1 MIKISNFKFQISKM
15 YLRLFL
21 KLILISALTIFQIS
35 FVSGL
40 PVWAREL
47 NLIIIYLVFFLE
59 WSGNQAIIW
68 WLAFIG
74 FIFDLYVPIF
84 FVFFMVFWP
93 LVFLFAA
100 FLSGNFFTNR
110 SLFSFLGLAFF
121 TTVFYYLFFNL
132 FFYLGEVFSQRPA
145 VFFLLAKNFWLKLG
159 DGLLVNLLVVLTLF
173 YLVNLATNRLKPV
186 FIIKNSK

>member
-1 MIKISNFKFQISKM
+1 M
-15 YLRLFL
+15 YLRFFFQL
-21 KLILISALTIFQIS
+21 LIVSALAILQLA

-59 WSGNQAIIW
+59 WSGGKTKAMIW

-74 FIFDLYVPIF
+74 FIFDLYIPVF
-84 FVFFMVFWP
+84 FGFFMVFWP
-93 LVFLFAA
+93 LVFLFAV

-121 TTVFYYLFFNL
+121 TTFFYYLFFNL

-145 VFFLLAKNFWLKLG
+145 VFFPLAKNFWLKLG
-159 DGLLVNLLVVLTLF
+159 DGLLVNLLVVLVLF

-186 FIIKNSK
+186 FIIKK